1 MGEMGLLLYYAI
13 IALFAFFVAAP
24 CVLNAVSLFGVQK
37 RFAKAMIEE
46 GIVPEAAVKKLHP
59 KKQIAGV
66 LISLCAGLLGVVLV
80 LKRYAM
86 IGDGLSHVAF
96 GAMAI
101 AAVLGFAPMTVA
113 LPVTVAVAILL
124 LLAGEKQLIKGDSAI
139 AMLSAGSLAVGYLL
153 LNLFPSSDTG
163 SLSGDVC
170 ASLFGSTSMMTLSN
184 TDVWLCV
191 GLSVAVIGFFVI
203 FYHKIF
209 AVTFDEGFATSSG
222 VRVRAYNFLIAAI
235 SGVVIVLAMKLVGAL
250 LISSLIIFPALSAMR
265 VFRSFRSV
273 VICSAVISVVGSLT
287 GLLAAL
293 LLSTPTGASVAVVH
307 IIIFMAFTVVGK
319 LRRA

>member
-1 MGEMGLLLYYAI
+1 M
-13 IALFAFFVAAP
+13 
-24 CVLNAVSLFGVQK
+24 
-37 RFAKAMIEE
+37 FAKLLFYFSYPF
-46 GIVPEAAVKKLHP
+46 VRYAV
-59 KKQIAGV
+59 IAGI

-101 AAVLGFAPMTVA
+101 AAVAGLAPLAVA
-113 LPVTVAVAILL
+113 VPVTVVAAILL
-124 LLAGEKQLIKGDSAI
+124 LLAGERRLIKGDSAI

-153 LNLFPSSDTG
+153 LNLFPASDTG

-170 ASLFGSTSMMTLSN
+170 ASLFGSTSMMTLSSA
-184 TDVWLCV
+184 DVWLCV
-191 GLSVAVIGFFVI
+191 GLSVAVLGFFLV
-203 FYHKIF
+203 FYRKIF
-209 AVTFDEGFATSSG
+209 AVTFDEAFAATSG
-222 VRVRAYNFLIAAI
+222 VRVRLYHFLIAAV

-250 LISSLIIFPALSAMR
+250 LISALVIFPALSAMR

-273 VICSAVISVVGSLT
+273 VLCSGILAVAGSLV

-307 IIIFMAFTVVGK
+307 ILIFGVFSLIGCLRVGIT
-319 LRRA
+319 A

>member
-1 MGEMGLLLYYAI
+1 MNIIEQLQTYFSYGFVRYA
-13 IALFAFFVAAP
+13 F
-24 CVLNAVSLFGVQK
+24 
-37 RFAKAMIEE
+37 
-46 GIVPEAAVKKLHP
+46 
-59 KKQIAGV
+59 IAGV

-113 LPVTVAVAILL
+113 LPVTVAVAVLL

-153 LNLFPSSDTG
+153 LNLFPASDTG

-191 GLSVAVIGFFVI
+191 GLSVAVIGFFI
-203 FYHKIF
+203 LFYHKIF

-222 VRVRAYNFLIAAI
+222 VKVRAYNFLIAAI

-307 IIIFMAFTVVGK
+307 IVIFMAFTVVGK

>member
-1 MGEMGLLLYYAI
+1 MNMLEQLQLYFSYDFVRYA
-13 IALFAFFVAAP
+13 F
-24 CVLNAVSLFGVQK
+24 
-37 RFAKAMIEE
+37 
-46 GIVPEAAVKKLHP
+46 
-59 KKQIAGV
+59 IAGV

-153 LNLFPSSDTG
+153 LNLCPASDTG

>member
-1 MGEMGLLLYYAI
+1 MNMLEQLQLYFSYDFVRYA
-13 IALFAFFVAAP
+13 F
-24 CVLNAVSLFGVQK
+24 
-37 RFAKAMIEE
+37 
-46 GIVPEAAVKKLHP
+46 
-59 KKQIAGV
+59 IAGV

-222 VRVRAYNFLIAAI
+222 VRVRSYNFLIAAV

-250 LISSLIIFPALSAMR
+250 LLSSLIIFPALSAMR

-307 IIIFMAFTVVGK
+307 IVIFMAFTVVGK

>member
-1 MGEMGLLLYYAI
+1 MTVWQTLAQYFSYPFVRYA
-13 IALFAFFVAAP
+13 V
-24 CVLNAVSLFGVQK
+24 
-37 RFAKAMIEE
+37 
-46 GIVPEAAVKKLHP
+46 
-59 KKQIAGV
+59 IAGI

>member
-1 MGEMGLLLYYAI
+1 MFARLITYFSYPFVRYA
-13 IALFAFFVAAP
+13 V
-24 CVLNAVSLFGVQK
+24 
-37 RFAKAMIEE
+37 
-46 GIVPEAAVKKLHP
+46 
-59 KKQIAGV
+59 IAGI

-96 GAMAI
+96 GAMAV
-101 AAVLGFAPMTVA
+101 AAVAGLAPLVVA
-113 LPVTVAVAILL
+113 VPVTVVAAILL
-124 LLAGEKQLIKGDSAI
+124 LLAGERRLIKGDSAI

-170 ASLFGSTSMMTLSN
+170 ASLFGSTSMMTLSSA
-184 TDVWLCV
+184 DVWLCV
-191 GLSVAVIGFFVI
+191 GLSVAVLGFFLV
-203 FYHKIF
+203 FYRKIF
-209 AVTFDEGFATSSG
+209 AVTFDEAFAATSG
-222 VRVRAYNFLIAAI
+222 VRVRLYHFLIAAV

-250 LISSLIIFPALSAMR
+250 LISALVIFPALSAMR

-273 VICSAVISVVGSLT
+273 VLCSGILAVAGSLV

-307 IIIFMAFTVVGK
+307 ILIFGVFSLIGRLRVG
-319 LRRA
+319 RTA

>member
-1 MGEMGLLLYYAI
+1 MNVFETLLHYFSYPFVRYA
-13 IALFAFFVAAP
+13 V
-24 CVLNAVSLFGVQK
+24 
-37 RFAKAMIEE
+37 
-46 GIVPEAAVKKLHP
+46 
-59 KKQIAGV
+59 IAGI

-96 GAMAI
+96 GAMAV

-170 ASLFGSTSMMTLSN
+170 ASLFGSTSMMTLSGA
-184 TDVWLCV
+184 DVWLCV
-191 GLSVAVIGFFVI
+191 GLSAAVIAFFVI
-203 FYHKIF
+203 FYNKIF

-222 VRVRAYNFLIAAI
+222 VRVRVYNFLIAAI

-273 VICSAVISVVGSLT
+273 VICSAVISVVGSLA

-307 IIIFMAFTVVGK
+307 IVIFLVFTVLGR

>member
-1 MGEMGLLLYYAI
+1 MNLLEQLQLYFSYDFVK
-13 IALFAFFVAAP
+13 FAFV
-24 CVLNAVSLFGVQK
+24 
-37 RFAKAMIEE
+37 
-46 GIVPEAAVKKLHP
+46 
-59 KKQIAGV
+59 AGV

-80 LKRYAM
+80 LKRYSM

-96 GAMAI
+96 GAMAV

-113 LPVTVAVAILL
+113 LPVTVAVAVLL

-153 LNLFPSSDTG
+153 LNLFPASDTG

-170 ASLFGSTSMMTLSN
+170 ASLFGSTSMMTLSGS
-184 TDVWLCV
+184 DVWLCV
-191 GLSVAVIGFFVI
+191 GLSAAVIAFFVL

-209 AVTFDEGFATSSG
+209 AVTFDEGFATSAG
-222 VRVRAYNFLIAAI
+222 VRVRAYNFLIAAV
-235 SGVVIVLAMKLVGAL
+235 SGIVIVLAMKLVGAL

-265 VFRSFRSV
+265 LFRSFKSV
-273 VICSAVISVVGSLT
+273 VICSAVLSVAGSLT
-287 GLLAAL
+287 GLLLAL

-307 IIIFMAFTVVGK
+307 IVIFMVFFLLGK
-319 LRRA
+319 LRHV

>member
-1 MGEMGLLLYYAI
+1 MNIWETLVLYFSYPFVRYA
-13 IALFAFFVAAP
+13 V
-24 CVLNAVSLFGVQK
+24 
-37 RFAKAMIEE
+37 
-46 GIVPEAAVKKLHP
+46 
-59 KKQIAGV
+59 IAGI
-66 LISLCAGLLGVVLV
+66 LISLCAGLLGVGLV
-80 LKRYAM
+80 LKRNAM

-96 GAMAI
+96 GAMAV

-124 LLAGEKQLIKGDSAI
+124 LLAGERQLIKGDSAI

-170 ASLFGSTSMMTLSN
+170 ASLFGSTSMMTLSGV
-184 TDVWLCV
+184 DVWLCV
-191 GLSVAVIGFFVI
+191 GLSAAVIGFFVL

-222 VRVRAYNFLIAAI
+222 IRVRFYNFLIAAV

-273 VICSAVISVVGSLT
+273 VLCSAAISVVGSLT
-287 GLLAAL
+287 GLLLAL

-307 IIIFMAFTVVGK
+307 IVIFLLFTLVGRF
-319 LRRA
+319 RRV

>member
-1 MGEMGLLLYYAI
+1 MINTLLHYLSYPFVRYA
-13 IALFAFFVAAP
+13 LVA
-24 CVLNAVSLFGVQK
+24 
-37 RFAKAMIEE
+37 
-46 GIVPEAAVKKLHP
+46 GI
-59 KKQIAGV
+59 
-66 LISLCAGLLGVVLV
+66 LISLCAGLLGVILV

-101 AAVLGFAPMTVA
+101 AAVVGWAPMTVA

-124 LLAGEKQLIKGDSAI
+124 LLAGEKRLIKGDAAI

-153 LNLFPSSDTG
+153 LNLFPTSNTG

-170 ASLFGSTSMMTLSN
+170 ASLFGSTSMMTLSPS
-184 TDVWLCV
+184 DVWLCV
-191 GLSVAVIGFFVI
+191 GLSVAVIGFFLLC
-203 FYHKIF
+203 YNKIF

-222 VRVRAYNFLIAAI
+222 VRVRAYNFLIAAV

-250 LISSLIIFPALSAMR
+250 LISALIIFPALSAMR

-273 VICSAVISVVGSLT
+273 VICSAVLAVTGSLL
-287 GLLAAL
+287 GLLASL

-307 IIIFMAFTVVGK
+307 ILLFGGFTLVGK
-319 LRRA
+319 VGKK

>member
-1 MGEMGLLLYYAI
+1 MNIIEQLQTYFSYGFVRYA
-13 IALFAFFVAAP
+13 F
-24 CVLNAVSLFGVQK
+24 
-37 RFAKAMIEE
+37 
-46 GIVPEAAVKKLHP
+46 
-59 KKQIAGV
+59 IAGV

-113 LPVTVAVAILL
+113 LPVTVAVAVLL

-170 ASLFGSTSMMTLSN
+170 ASLFGSTSMMTLSGA
-184 TDVWLCV
+184 DVWLCV
-191 GLSVAVIGFFVI
+191 GLSAAVIGFFVI

-222 VRVRAYNFLIAAI
+222 VKVRAYNFLIAAI

>member
-1 MGEMGLLLYYAI
+1 MIQTIQQYMQFPFVRYALI
-13 IALFAFFVAAP
+13 VGTLIAL
-24 CVLNAVSLFGVQK
+24 CS
-37 RFAKAMIEE
+37 
-46 GIVPEAAVKKLHP
+46 
-59 KKQIAGV
+59 
-66 LISLCAGLLGVVLV
+66 SLLGVTLV
-80 LKRYAM
+80 LKRFSF

>member
-1 MGEMGLLLYYAI
+1 MNVFETLIHYFSYPFVRYA
-13 IALFAFFVAAP
+13 V
-24 CVLNAVSLFGVQK
+24 
-37 RFAKAMIEE
+37 
-46 GIVPEAAVKKLHP
+46 
-59 KKQIAGV
+59 IAGI

-96 GAMAI
+96 GAMAV

-113 LPVTVAVAILL
+113 LPVTVAVAVLL

-139 AMLSAGSLAVGYLL
+139 AMLSAGSLAVGYML

-170 ASLFGSTSMMTLSN
+170 ASLFGSTSMMTLSG

-222 VRVRAYNFLIAAI
+222 VRVRGYNFLIAAI

-273 VICSAVISVVGSLT
+273 VLCSAVISVVGSLT
-287 GLLAAL
+287 GLLFAL

-307 IIIFMAFTVVGK
+307 IVIFLVFTLIGK

>member
-1 MGEMGLLLYYAI
+1 MFARLITYFSYPFVRYA
-13 IALFAFFVAAP
+13 V
-24 CVLNAVSLFGVQK
+24 
-37 RFAKAMIEE
+37 
-46 GIVPEAAVKKLHP
+46 
-59 KKQIAGV
+59 IAGI

-96 GAMAI
+96 GAMAV
-101 AAVLGFAPMTVA
+101 AAVAGLAPLVVA
-113 LPVTVAVAILL
+113 VPVTVVAAILL
-124 LLAGEKQLIKGDSAI
+124 LLAGERRLIKGDSAI

-170 ASLFGSTSMMTLSN
+170 ASLFGSTSMMTLSSA
-184 TDVWLCV
+184 DVWLCV
-191 GLSVAVIGFFVI
+191 GLSVAVLGFFLV
-203 FYHKIF
+203 FYRKIF
-209 AVTFDEGFATSSG
+209 AVTFDEAFAATSG
-222 VRVRAYNFLIAAI
+222 VRVRLYHFLIAAV

-250 LISSLIIFPALSAMR
+250 LISALVIFPALSAMR

-273 VICSAVISVVGSLT
+273 VLCSGILAVAGSLV

-307 IIIFMAFTVVGK
+307 IVIFAVFTLVGK
-319 LRRA
+319 CRRG

>member
-1 MGEMGLLLYYAI
+1 MNLLQMFSYPFMQR
-13 IALFAFFVAAP
+13 ALV
-24 CVLNAVSLFGVQK
+24 
-37 RFAKAMIEE
+37 
-46 GIVPEAAVKKLHP
+46 
-59 KKQIAGV
+59 AGV
-66 LISLCAGLLGVVLV
+66 LVSLCAALLGVSLV
-80 LKRYAM
+80 LKRYSM

-96 GAMAI
+96 GAMAV

-113 LPVTVAVAILL
+113 LPVTVAVAVLL

-170 ASLFGSTSMMTLSN
+170 ASLFGSTSMLTLSE

-191 GLSVAVIGFFVI
+191 GLSVAVIAFFVI

-222 VRVRAYNFLIAAI
+222 VRVRAYNFLIAAV

-273 VICSAVISVVGSLT
+273 VLCSAAISVAGSLT
-287 GLLAAL
+287 GLLLAL

-307 IIIFMAFTVVGK
+307 IAIFLVFTLIGK
-319 LRRA
+319 LRRV

>member
-1 MGEMGLLLYYAI
+1 MNMLEQLQLYFSYDFVRYA
-13 IALFAFFVAAP
+13 F
-24 CVLNAVSLFGVQK
+24 
-37 RFAKAMIEE
+37 
-46 GIVPEAAVKKLHP
+46 
-59 KKQIAGV
+59 IAGV

-319 LRRA
+319 LRRV

>member
-1 MGEMGLLLYYAI
+1 MNLLEQLKLYFSYDFVR
-13 IALFAFFVAAP
+13 FAF
-24 CVLNAVSLFGVQK
+24 
-37 RFAKAMIEE
+37 
-46 GIVPEAAVKKLHP
+46 
-59 KKQIAGV
+59 IAGV

-80 LKRYAM
+80 LKRYSM

-96 GAMAI
+96 GAMAV

-113 LPVTVAVAILL
+113 LPVTVAVAVLL

-170 ASLFGSTSMMTLSN
+170 ASLFGSTSMMTLSGA
-184 TDVWLCV
+184 DVWLCV
-191 GLSVAVIGFFVI
+191 GLSAAVIAFFVL

-222 VRVRAYNFLIAAI
+222 VRVRIYNFLIAAV

-265 VFRSFRSV
+265 LFRSFKSV
-273 VICSAVISVVGSLT
+273 VICSAVLSVVGSLT
-287 GLLAAL
+287 GLLLAL

-307 IIIFMAFTVVGK
+307 IVIFLCFFLLGK

>member
-1 MGEMGLLLYYAI
+1 MNTVELLIRYFSYPFVRYA
-13 IALFAFFVAAP
+13 F
-24 CVLNAVSLFGVQK
+24 
-37 RFAKAMIEE
+37 
-46 GIVPEAAVKKLHP
+46 
-59 KKQIAGV
+59 IAGV

-80 LKRYAM
+80 LKRYSM

-113 LPVTVAVAILL
+113 LPVTVAVAVLL

-153 LNLFPSSDTG
+153 LNLFPASDTG

-170 ASLFGSTSMMTLSN
+170 ASLFGSTSMMTLQGS
-184 TDVWLCV
+184 DVWLCV
-191 GLSVAVIGFFVI
+191 GLSVAVIAFFLI

-235 SGVVIVLAMKLVGAL
+235 SGIVIVLAMKLVGAL

-265 VFRSFRSV
+265 LFRSFRSV
-273 VICSAVISVVGSLT
+273 ILCSAVISVVGSLT
-287 GLLAAL
+287 GLILAL

-307 IIIFMAFTVVGK
+307 IVIFAVFSILGK
-319 LRRA
+319 LRIA

>member
-1 MGEMGLLLYYAI
+1 MNLLEQLKLYFSYDFVK
-13 IALFAFFVAAP
+13 FAFV
-24 CVLNAVSLFGVQK
+24 
-37 RFAKAMIEE
+37 
-46 GIVPEAAVKKLHP
+46 
-59 KKQIAGV
+59 AGV

-80 LKRYAM
+80 LKRYSM

-96 GAMAI
+96 GAMAV

-113 LPVTVAVAILL
+113 LPVTVAVAVLL
-124 LLAGEKQLIKGDSAI
+124 LLAGEKRLIKGDSAI

-153 LNLFPSSDTG
+153 LNLFPASDTG

-170 ASLFGSTSMMTLSN
+170 ASLFGSTSMMTLSG

-191 GLSVAVIGFFVI
+191 GLSAAVIAFFAL

-209 AVTFDEGFATSSG
+209 AVTFDEGFATSAG
-222 VRVRAYNFLIAAI
+222 VRVRVYNFLIAAV
-235 SGVVIVLAMKLVGAL
+235 SGIVIVLAMKLVGAL

-265 VFRSFRSV
+265 LFRSFKSV
-273 VICSAVISVVGSLT
+273 VICSALLSVVGSLT
-287 GLLAAL
+287 GLLLAL

-307 IIIFMAFTVVGK
+307 MIIFGVFSLLGR

>member
-1 MGEMGLLLYYAI
+1 MNTFETLIHYFSYPFVRYA
-13 IALFAFFVAAP
+13 V
-24 CVLNAVSLFGVQK
+24 
-37 RFAKAMIEE
+37 
-46 GIVPEAAVKKLHP
+46 
-59 KKQIAGV
+59 IAGI

-96 GAMAI
+96 GAMAV

-113 LPVTVAVAILL
+113 LPVTVAVAVLL

-153 LNLFPSSDTG
+153 LNFFPSSDTG

-191 GLSVAVIGFFVI
+191 GLSVAVIGFFVV

-222 VRVRAYNFLIAAI
+222 VKVRAYNFLIAAV
-235 SGVVIVLAMKLVGAL
+235 SGIVIVLAMKLVGAL

-265 VFRSFRSV
+265 LFRSFRSV
-273 VICSAVISVVGSLT
+273 ILCSAVISVMGSLT

-307 IIIFMAFTVVGK
+307 IVIFLVFTLLGK

>member
-1 MGEMGLLLYYAI
+1 MNVFELLKLYFSYG
-13 IALFAFFVAAP
+13 FVQRAF
-24 CVLNAVSLFGVQK
+24 
-37 RFAKAMIEE
+37 
-46 GIVPEAAVKKLHP
+46 
-59 KKQIAGV
+59 IAGV

-96 GAMAI
+96 GAMAV

-113 LPVTVAVAILL
+113 LPVTVAVAVLL
-124 LLAGEKQLIKGDSAI
+124 LLAGEKRLIKGDSAI

-153 LNLFPSSDTG
+153 LNLFPSSDSG

-170 ASLFGSTSMMTLSN
+170 ASLFGSTAMMTLRGS
-184 TDVWLCV
+184 DVWLCV
-191 GLSVAVIGFFVI
+191 GLSAAVIGFFVI

-222 VRVRAYNFLIAAI
+222 VRVRLYNFLIAAI

-273 VICSAVISVVGSLT
+273 VICSAVISVMGSLA
-287 GLLAAL
+287 GLLCAL

-307 IIIFMAFTVVGK
+307 IVIFLVFTLVGK

>member
-1 MGEMGLLLYYAI
+1 MNILETLIHYFSYPFVRYA
-13 IALFAFFVAAP
+13 V
-24 CVLNAVSLFGVQK
+24 
-37 RFAKAMIEE
+37 
-46 GIVPEAAVKKLHP
+46 
-59 KKQIAGV
+59 IAGI

-113 LPVTVAVAILL
+113 LPVTVAVAVLL

-170 ASLFGSTSMMTLSN
+170 ASLFGSTSMMTLSG

-191 GLSVAVIGFFVI
+191 GLSIAVIGFFVI

-222 VRVRAYNFLIAAI
+222 IRVRGYNFLIAAI

-265 VFRSFRSV
+265 VFRSFRA
-273 VICSAVISVVGSLT
+273 VILCSAVISVVGSLT
-287 GLLAAL
+287 GLLCAL

-307 IIIFMAFTVVGK
+307 IVIFLVFTLIGK

>member
-1 MGEMGLLLYYAI
+1 MNVIEQLRLYFSYDFVRYA
-13 IALFAFFVAAP
+13 F
-24 CVLNAVSLFGVQK
+24 
-37 RFAKAMIEE
+37 
-46 GIVPEAAVKKLHP
+46 
-59 KKQIAGV
+59 IAGV

-80 LKRYAM
+80 LKRYSM

-96 GAMAI
+96 GAMAV
-101 AAVLGFAPMTVA
+101 AAVLGFAPMTIA
-113 LPVTVAVAILL
+113 LPVTVAVAVLL

-170 ASLFGSTSMMTLSN
+170 ASLFGSTSLMTLSDA
-184 TDVWLCV
+184 DVWLCV
-191 GLSVAVIGFFVI
+191 GLSAAVIGFFVI

-222 VRVRAYNFLIAAI
+222 VKVRFYNFLLAAV
-235 SGVVIVLAMKLVGAL
+235 SGIVIVLAMKLVGAL
-250 LISSLIIFPALSAMR
+250 LISSLIIFPALTAMR
-265 VFRSFRSV
+265 LFRSFRSV
-273 VICSAVISVVGSLT
+273 VICSAVISVLGSLT
-287 GLLAAL
+287 GFVFAL
-293 LLSTPTGASVAVVH
+293 LLETPTGASVAVVH
-307 IIIFMAFTVVGK
+307 ILIFLVFTLLGK

>member
-1 MGEMGLLLYYAI
+1 MSILEQLKLYFSYDFVR
-13 IALFAFFVAAP
+13 FAF
-24 CVLNAVSLFGVQK
+24 
-37 RFAKAMIEE
+37 
-46 GIVPEAAVKKLHP
+46 
-59 KKQIAGV
+59 IAGV

-80 LKRYAM
+80 LKRYSM

-96 GAMAI
+96 GAMAV

-113 LPVTVAVAILL
+113 LPVTVAVAVLL

-170 ASLFGSTSMMTLSN
+170 ASLFGSTSMMTLSGA
-184 TDVWLCV
+184 DVWLCV
-191 GLSVAVIGFFVI
+191 GLSAAVIAFFI
-203 FYHKIF
+203 LFYHKIF
-209 AVTFDEGFATSSG
+209 AVTFDEGFATSAG
-222 VRVRAYNFLIAAI
+222 VRVRAYNFLIAAV
-235 SGVVIVLAMKLVGAL
+235 SGIVIVLAMKLVGAL

-265 VFRSFRSV
+265 LFRSFKSV
-273 VICSAVISVVGSLT
+273 VICSAVLSVVGSLT
-287 GLLAAL
+287 GLLLAL
-293 LLSTPTGASVAVVH
+293 LLSTPTGASVAAVH
-307 IIIFMAFTVVGK
+307 IVIFLCFFLLGK

>member
-1 MGEMGLLLYYAI
+1 MNMLEQLQLYFSYDFVRYA
-13 IALFAFFVAAP
+13 F
-24 CVLNAVSLFGVQK
+24 
-37 RFAKAMIEE
+37 
-46 GIVPEAAVKKLHP
+46 
-59 KKQIAGV
+59 IAGV

-273 VICSAVISVVGSLT
+273 VICSAVIAVVGSLT

-307 IIIFMAFTVVGK
+307 IVIFMAFTVIGK

>member
-1 MGEMGLLLYYAI
+1 MNIIEQLQIYFSYPFVRYA
-13 IALFAFFVAAP
+13 V
-24 CVLNAVSLFGVQK
+24 
-37 RFAKAMIEE
+37 
-46 GIVPEAAVKKLHP
+46 
-59 KKQIAGV
+59 IAGI

-96 GAMAI
+96 GAMAV

-113 LPVTVAVAILL
+113 LPVTVAVAVLL

-222 VRVRAYNFLIAAI
+222 VRVRAYNFLIAAV
-235 SGVVIVLAMKLVGAL
+235 SGIVIVLAMKLVGAL

-273 VICSAVISVVGSLT
+273 IVCSAVISVVGSLT

-307 IIIFMAFTVVGK
+307 ILIFLVFTLLGK

>member
-1 MGEMGLLLYYAI
+1 MNIIEQLQTYFSYPFVRYA
-13 IALFAFFVAAP
+13 V
-24 CVLNAVSLFGVQK
+24 
-37 RFAKAMIEE
+37 
-46 GIVPEAAVKKLHP
+46 
-59 KKQIAGV
+59 IAGI

-96 GAMAI
+96 GAMAV

-113 LPVTVAVAILL
+113 LPVTVAVAVLL
-124 LLAGEKQLIKGDSAI
+124 LLAGEKQIIKGDSAI

-191 GLSVAVIGFFVI
+191 GLSAAVIGFFVI

-222 VRVRAYNFLIAAI
+222 VRVRAYNFLIAAV
-235 SGVVIVLAMKLVGAL
+235 SGIVIVLAMKLVGAL

-273 VICSAVISVVGSLT
+273 IVCSAVISVLGSLT
-287 GLLAAL
+287 GLLCAL

-307 IIIFMAFTVVGK
+307 IVIFLVFTLLGK

>member
-1 MGEMGLLLYYAI
+1 MNVLETLIQYFSYPFVRYA
-13 IALFAFFVAAP
+13 V
-24 CVLNAVSLFGVQK
+24 
-37 RFAKAMIEE
+37 
-46 GIVPEAAVKKLHP
+46 
-59 KKQIAGV
+59 IAGI

-113 LPVTVAVAILL
+113 LPVTVAVAVLL

-170 ASLFGSTSMMTLSN
+170 ASLFGSTSMMTLSG

-191 GLSVAVIGFFVI
+191 GLSVAVIGFFMI

-222 VRVRAYNFLIAAI
+222 VRVRGYNFLIAAI

-265 VFRSFRSV
+265 VFRSFRAV
-273 VICSAVISVVGSLT
+273 VLCSAVISVMGSLT
-287 GLLAAL
+287 GLLFAL

-307 IIIFMAFTVVGK
+307 IVIFLVFTLVGK
-319 LRRA
+319 FRRA